1 MLMNHLRDLVI
12 ANRILAHEGV
22 VDAFG
27 HVSIR
32 HPENPKRFFMS
43 RARAPQL
50 VTTDDI
56 LEFAADG
63 EAIDARGHMLYG
75 ERMIHAGVYERRPDI
90 NAVVHNH
97 AHELIPFGVTGTPL
111 RPVAHVSAVIGSHVP
126 VWDIRDKFG
135 DTDHLVVTMA
145 QGRDLAQCLGDRR
158 VALMKRHGGVVAGKT
173 LRDAVLTA
181 IYLQVGA
188 KLLLQSLPLGA
199 PDYLTP
205 AEIDK
210 CIARQESPL
219 ALERAWEY
227 WCLRSG
233 AANL

>member
-22 VDAFG
+22 MDAFG

-50 VTTDDI
+50 VTPDDI
-56 LEFAADG
+56 LEFSADG
-63 EAIDARGHMLYG
+63 EAIDARGQMVYG
-75 ERMIHAGVYERRPDI
+75 ERMIHAGVYERRLDV

-111 RPVAHVSAVIGSHVP
+111 RPVAHVTAVIGPHVP
-126 VWDIRDKFG
+126 VWDIRDRFG
-135 DTDHLVVTMA
+135 ETDHLVVTME
-145 QGRDLAQCLGDRR
+145 QGRDLADCLGNRR
-158 VALMKRHGGVVAGKT
+158 VALMKRHGGVVACKT

-181 IYLQVGA
+181 VYLQVGA
-188 KLLLQSLPLGA
+188 KLLLQSLPLGT

-205 AEIDK
+205 VEIEK

-227 WCLRSG
+227 WCERAG
-233 AANL
+233 AENL